1 LKAQDKSE
9 YIAYRISKAEET
21 LLAAKELANKNYWNS
36 CVNHLY
42 YALFY
47 AVNALLI
54 NDGVIAK
61 SHTGVKTQFF
71 QLYIKT
77 GKINIKFGQL
87 YSDLIDWRQKGDYN
101 DFFDLSQEE
110 VLPLLEPVEIFIQ
123 KIKVLLNLA

>member
-36 CVNHLY
+36 CVNRLY

>member
-21 LLAAKELANKNYWNS
+21 LLAAKELAYKNYWNS
-36 CVNHLY
+36 CVNRLY

>member
-1 LKAQDKSE
+1 MKAQDKSE

-36 CVNHLY
+36 CVNRLY

>member
-1 LKAQDKSE
+1 MKAQDKSE

-36 CVNHLY
+36 CVNRLY

-71 QLYIKT
+71 QLYIRT

-101 DFFDLSQEE
+101 DFFDLSEEE

>member
-1 LKAQDKSE
+1 MKAQDKSE

-36 CVNHLY
+36 CVNRLY

-71 QLYIKT
+71 QLYIRT